1 MSNFK
6 TVHTIHPATSAVDI
20 RNLIYLLDGFAQRQR
35 MHVANVVVASVKS
48 DLQPIIL
55 LCVHNSLIEA

>member
-1 MSNFK
+1 MQNLK
-6 TVHTIHPATSAVDI
+6 TVHTVHPATSAVDI
-20 RNLIYLLDGFAQRQR
+20 RNLINLLDGFEQRQR

-55 LCVHNSLIEA
+55 